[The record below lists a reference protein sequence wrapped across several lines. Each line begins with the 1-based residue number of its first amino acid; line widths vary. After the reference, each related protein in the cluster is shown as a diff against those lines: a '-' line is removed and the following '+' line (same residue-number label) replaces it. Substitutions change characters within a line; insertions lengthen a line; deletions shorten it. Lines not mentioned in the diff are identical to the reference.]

1 MSLSLQHLLLL
12 VVVVVLQIQQ
22 SDGEDETTPAVVPL
36 VVGAANHYVVPSK
49 VNQTAHFLSSFVC
62 DYRSTQGDGK
72 HGYCNPGL
80 EAEPQY
86 RTQRVSPS
94 RSIGKEEVIMRLPR
108 DLQIWDLDALR
119 DKFIQQEFFGIGSDI
134 DRKSVRHKDT
144 KNLLD
149 SGAFL
154 AVHLVRLLH
163 ASRRNE
169 KLTDQQC
176 SEAGECIFSLGWSNV
191 EQHEGRLQHLKDYL
205 FLLPTYGSRTVTK
218 EEAINPQAHP
228 ILWPSSV
235 VKKLFAPHT
244 YTFDLINH
252 FQRMIQSEFEA
263 FRDASADFKA
273 NVKYQDY
280 LAARV
285 NVITRAF
292 SSQPTVEGMLWGRSD
307 DMEGIDVS
315 DELAMYE
322 TSNLIDHQDS
332 GDTRPTFQLR
342 SMCPLLDMYN
352 SHPNPNARWK
362 FDSET
367 SSYIVTASETIPSNH
382 SIVVSY
388 GKYSEG
394 HLFAKY
400 GYINGDGSSVIE
412 ASVAIFHRL
421 LGDVG
426 LGRQFSPLPFDL
438 WSGDSAAVTE
448 DSRAK
453 ESLEIQAKELV
464 RYLTFDD
471 GYEECIVMSAK
482 AASNADEEL
491 KLLKFRHLIR
501 LANNRQSWIMQIP
514 AADPNALPNQSA
526 EPSTEK
532 PARKRGKLGISAKG
546 IISMCR
552 LLSLTVDDFEGSA
565 INHLR
570 NELREPPSPI
580 SIEKQGDALEYRA
593 MSCAVRLSNVAL
605 QRYGRYE
612 NAEGQFEVGTR
623 EWAANVIL
631 KGEVRAL
638 VILLQTFA
646 RESKRLKK
654 AVKPGTP
661 GMLVREEGSC
671 PIEYSMPLL
680 ELIKT

>member
-1 MSLSLQHLLLL
+1 
-12 VVVVVLQIQQ
+12 
-22 SDGEDETTPAVVPL
+22 
-36 VVGAANHYVVPSK
+36 
-49 VNQTAHFLSSFVC
+49 
-62 DYRSTQGDGK
+62 
-72 HGYCNPGL
+72 
-80 EAEPQY
+80 
-86 RTQRVSPS
+86 
-94 RSIGKEEVIMRLPR
+94 
-108 DLQIWDLDALR
+108 
-119 DKFIQQEFFGIGSDI
+119 
-134 DRKSVRHKDT
+134 
-144 KNLLD
+144 
-149 SGAFL
+149 
-154 AVHLVRLLH
+154 
-163 ASRRNE
+163 
-169 KLTDQQC
+169 
-176 SEAGECIFSLGWSNV
+176 
-191 EQHEGRLQHLKDYL
+191 
-205 FLLPTYGSRTVTK
+205 
-218 EEAINPQAHP
+218 
-228 ILWPSSV
+228 
-235 VKKLFAPHT
+235 
-244 YTFDLINH
+244 
-252 FQRMIQSEFEA
+252 
-263 FRDASADFKA
+263 
-273 NVKYQDY
+273 
-280 LAARV
+280 
-285 NVITRAF
+285 
-292 SSQPTVEGMLWGRSD
+292 
-307 DMEGIDVS
+307 
-315 DELAMYE
+315 
-322 TSNLIDHQDS
+322 
-332 GDTRPTFQLR
+332 
-342 SMCPLLDMYN
+342 MYN

-501 LANNRQSWIMQIP
+501 LANNRQSWIVQIP

-638 VILLQTFA
+638 VILLQTCA